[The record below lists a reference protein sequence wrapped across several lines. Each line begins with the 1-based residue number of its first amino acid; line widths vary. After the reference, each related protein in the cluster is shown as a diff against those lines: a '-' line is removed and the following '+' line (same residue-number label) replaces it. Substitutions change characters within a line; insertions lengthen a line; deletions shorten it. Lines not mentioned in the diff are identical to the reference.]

1 MGAAMNASTIWHILA
16 TNTEHVNEVF
26 SNATFTM
33 WDWQRNATTG
43 RHLKYNMNEL
53 MYNVWPWDT
62 GFEIVPQYNEWQ
74 TSPGRVVN
82 AGIKPGC
89 SHNAWESGTQ
99 TRVISNG
106 GTLDWVTRLEW
117 HNGTGCVGMGHRLA
131 YNGQD
136 AGSMLRQSWVKAG
149 GRPSQNAWYWLV

>member
-1 MGAAMNASTIWHILA
+1 MKCFQMRRLLCGIGKGMLPQEGT
-16 TNTEHVNEVF
+16 
-26 SNATFTM
+26 
-33 WDWQRNATTG
+33 
-43 RHLKYNMNEL
+43 LKYNMNEL

-89 SHNAWESGTQ
+89 SQNAWESGTQ

-117 HNGTGCVGMGHRLA
+117 HNGTGCVGIGHRLA

-136 AGSMLRQSWVKAG
+136 AGSMLRQSWVKTG
-149 GRPSQNAWYWLV
+149 GRPSQNAWYGEPPIGLDVSDGNGYGY